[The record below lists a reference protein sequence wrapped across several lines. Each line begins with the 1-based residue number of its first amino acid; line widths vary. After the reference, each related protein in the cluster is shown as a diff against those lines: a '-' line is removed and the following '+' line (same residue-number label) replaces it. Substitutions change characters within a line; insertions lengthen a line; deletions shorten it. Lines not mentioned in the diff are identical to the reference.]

1 MFPEYLVG
9 RGQQGDR
16 SRASCRPAALA
27 PDIEEDVV
35 MRRTIGMLGVSAL
48 MGLVVLAAVEAAGE
62 KVAEKDIPKKV
73 MDAVK
78 ARFPGAKITSAEK
91 EKSGGDVIYDIEL
104 THKGRKYEM
113 DINEDGTVVEV
124 EKEVLFQEL
133 PKRVAKALRAKFP
146 KATIK
151 VVMEVNKVK
160 GNKEVPDHYEVTI
173 ETGGKTREVIVS
185 LDGKSIKGEE
195 GKKE

>member
-1 MFPEYLVG
+1 VDSK
-9 RGQQGDR
+9 GDR
-16 SRASCRPAALA
+16 SRGKLLPNRPCAR
-27 PDIEEDVV
+27 PEEDVV
-35 MRRTIGMLGVSAL
+35 MRSTIGVLGLSAL
-48 MGLVVLAAVEAAGE
+48 VGLVVLAAVEAAGE

-113 DINEDGTVVEV
+113 DIKEDGTVVEV

-151 VVMEVNKVK
+151 VIMEVNLVK
-160 GNKEVPDHYEVTI
+160 GKKEVPDHYEVTI
-173 ETGGKTREVIVS
+173 ETADKKTQEVIVS
-185 LDGKSIKGEE
+185 LDGKTIKGEE